1 MKIKLLVILFLT
13 IGIANAQ
20 SSKGVIFEKELSW
33 AQIQEK
39 AKKEN
44 KYIFVDV
51 FTTWCGPC
59 KLMERDIFPQAQV
72 GDFFNANFIN
82 VKVQA
87 DVTDRDGEEVK
98 NWYKDAQAIVTTYN
112 VDTYPVYLFFSP
124 KGELVHRLNGA
135 SPTAAD
141 FIAKAELA
149 LSGYTKE
156 KWQFVKGK
164 KDQDFLLKLL
174 KSAQLINDREF
185 VPVVA
190 NSYLATQEN
199 LLTEDNIKLIAV
211 STKKIADLG
220 FPVLRS
226 HSDKADLVLG
236 KGVSERIVKTIVFDE
251 LVLPRL
257 RKNGEKKDYGGGM
270 VSYSGKVNEH
280 VNWDELKQTLEL
292 KFPDLADALLME
304 SIPIYYQWTQ
314 DWPAYASYIGSIE
327 KQLNNQQLDSYA
339 NNLFLFSEDTKSLK
353 VALKWSKDLALQ
365 KEKDNPRYLYTYA
378 NLLYKTGKTEEAIK
392 AMGKAVEL
400 AGTNGH
406 FLAEIFEKMKSGKK
420 TW

>member
-13 IGIANAQ
+13 IGIAKAQ
-20 SSKGVIFEKELSW
+20 PSAGVKFEKGLSW

-72 GDFFNANFIN
+72 GDFFNTNFIN

-87 DVTDRDGEEVK
+87 DLTDRDSEEVK

-149 LSGYTKE
+149 LSGYPSE
-156 KWQFVKGK
+156 KWQFLKGK

-174 KSAQLINDREF
+174 KSAQLMNDREF
-185 VPVVA
+185 IPVVA

-199 LLTEDNIKLIAV
+199 LLTEENIKLIAV
-211 STKKIADLG
+211 STRKVADPG

-226 HSDKADLVLG
+226 HADKADLILG
-236 KGVSERIVKTIVFDE
+236 KGRSELIVKTVVFDE
-251 LVLPRL
+251 LVLPYL
-257 RKNGEKKDYGGGM
+257 RINGVKKDYGGGM

-280 VNWDELKQTLEL
+280 VNWDELKQTLDV
-292 KFPDLADALLME
+292 KFPDLADAILMN
-304 SIPIYYQWTQ
+304 SKPMYYQWTKN
-314 DWPAYASYIGSIE
+314 WPAYASYITSME
-327 KQLNNQQLDSYA
+327 RQLDNQQLDSYA
-339 NNLFLFSEDTKSLK
+339 NNLFLFCEDTESLK
-353 VALKWSKDLALQ
+353 AALKWSKELALH
-365 KEKDNPRYLYTYA
+365 KDKNNPRFLYTYA
-378 NLLYKTGKTEEAIK
+378 NLLYKTGKTEEAMK
-392 AMGKAVEL
+392 TMGEAVEL
-400 AGTNGH
+400 AGANGQ
-406 FLAEIFEKMKSGKK
+406 FLAEILEKMKSGKK